1 MSKDKRSCI
10 YANYPETSMK
20 VTSCYD
26 GEVVMQRY
34 QATKKQSFVSIS
46 VKGDANGKRAHQ
58 IFTNEAALELEVL
71 YGSGSIQVE
80 GGKKL
85 PLVEEETY
93 SVPANSWVKIWAAP
107 FAVLGGE
114 GTKDASMGE
123 DDDGECEGD

>member
-1 MSKDKRSCI
+1 MSKAKHSCI

-34 QATKKQSFVSIS
+34 QATKKQSHVSIS

-58 IFTNEAALELEVL
+58 IFTNEAALSLEVL
-71 YGSGSIQVE
+71 FGSGWIQIE
-80 GGKKL
+80 GGKKVAL
-85 PLVEEETY
+85 KEEDTY
-93 SVPANSWVKIWAAP
+93 SVPANSWFKIWAAP

-114 GTKDASMGE
+114 GTKDASMGD
-123 DDDGECEGD
+123 DDDGSCEGD